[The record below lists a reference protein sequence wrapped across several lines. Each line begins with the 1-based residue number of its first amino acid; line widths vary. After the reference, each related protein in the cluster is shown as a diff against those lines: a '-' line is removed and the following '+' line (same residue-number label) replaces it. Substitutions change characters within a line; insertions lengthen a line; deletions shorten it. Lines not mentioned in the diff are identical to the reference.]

1 MLDDYK
7 ISKEVLENI
16 ASEYKE
22 CGDCVLDLDEINDM
36 TMHIN
41 ERFQKSLGIMT
52 MIFRYRQWRWIQQ
65 GY

>member
-41 ERFQKSLGIMT
+41 ERFQKS
-52 MIFRYRQWRWIQQ
+52 WES
-65 GY
+65 